1 MSKTFDRAGREADLR
16 ELFAVVKGEA
26 PADLAI
32 RNIKIV
38 DVYAEDTYEG
48 ALLIHKGRIV
58 SINPSEETVNKAR
71 EVFDGQGMYAAPGLI
86 DGHMHVDTEL
96 VTPKVLAGVIC
107 PFGTTSVV
115 AEFLDLCS
123 ASREKALEN
132 AKVLFQRRDEL
143 PFRLYLEAPA
153 KKVDTRVV
161 KELLEWDGVFA
172 LGEFNHYKY
181 CAGTPDTFEQLVDA
195 QENGK
200 MQLSHARWS
209 KDEQEFNLFP
219 AAGSVAGHDAF
230 EFEDLMMDLRSGH
243 LTMIRQGY
251 GVLQNVSKLMP
262 QVIER
267 KLPTDHIGVCT
278 DGLALEYL
286 MEAGHM
292 DAIVQTVIDMGM
304 DPVRAIR
311 LATLNTAQ
319 GLHLEH
325 EIGSLTP
332 GRCADIIL
340 FPDLGNI
347 RGPRYVFKGGRLVAE
362 NGRLTAALEGFDYS
376 PLRAGRGQGLD
387 DLTMEELATQYLEE
401 SPDGAKRLVRVF
413 NEGVAG
419 EYNWY
424 EDLWMDV
431 KDGEIVLP
439 EDVSRL
445 WVIKRYK
452 NGKRHVISTFTKD
465 YLARE
470 GGFAITN
477 QSPAPYI
484 AVVGRSAGDMFKAA
498 KEVDQYPGG
507 YAVYI
512 GGEQRG
518 SLQLPLAGVIS
529 DLGAEDFAKEAKN
542 LKALGEANGF
552 TDPMGWFRQL
562 MMLFWKLDRN
572 SWLEV

>member
-1 MSKTFDRAGREADLR
+1 MKEPFDRDRREALLR
-16 ELFAVVKGEA
+16 ERFSVIRGER

-32 RNIKIV
+32 KNIRIV
-38 DVYAEDTYEG
+38 DVYVGDVYDG
-48 ALLIHKGRIV
+48 ALLIHGGRIL
-58 SINPSEETVNKAR
+58 SINPSAETTAKAR
-71 EVFDGQGMYAAPGLI
+71 QVFDGQGLYAAPGLI

-96 VTPKVLAGVIC
+96 VTPKVLSEVIC

-123 ASREKALEN
+123 ASGKKALEN
-132 AKVLFQRRDEL
+132 ARIFFQKREEL

-153 KKVDTRVV
+153 KKVDPAVV
-161 KELLEWDGVFA
+161 RQLLEWDGVFA

-181 CAGTPDTFEQLVDA
+181 CAGTPDTFQQLTDA
-195 QENGK
+195 QELGK
-200 MQLSHARWS
+200 MQLSHARWA
-209 KDEQEFNLFP
+209 KDPQEFNLFP
-219 AAGSVAGHDAF
+219 ALGSTAGHDAF
-230 EFEDLMMDLRSGH
+230 EFEDLMMDLRAGH

-262 QVIER
+262 MVIE
-267 KLPTDHIGVCT
+267 KGLPTDHIGLCT

-304 DPVRAIR
+304 DPVQAIR
-311 LATLNTAQ
+311 MATLNTAQ

-332 GRCADIIL
+332 GRWADVIL
-340 FPDLGNI
+340 FSDLRHI
-347 RGPRYVFKGGRLVAE
+347 RNPQYVFQSGRLVAE

-376 PLRAGRGQGLD
+376 PLRAGRGRGLD
-387 DLTMEELATQYLEE
+387 SLTMDELATQYLEE
-401 SPDGAKRLVRVF
+401 SPDGSRRLVRVF
-413 NEGVAG
+413 NEGVPG

-424 EDLWMDV
+424 EDLWLDV

-439 EDVSRL
+439 PDMSRL
-445 WVIKRYK
+445 WVIKRYP

-465 YLARE
+465 YLVRE

-484 AVVGRSAGDMFKAA
+484 AVVGRSAQDMFQAA
-498 KEVDQYPGG
+498 LEVDRYPGG
-507 YAVYI
+507 YAAYT
-512 GGEQRG
+512 GGVRRG
-518 SLQLPLAGVIS
+518 SLQLPLCGVIS
-529 DLGAEDFAKEAKN
+529 DLGPEAFAAEAKN

>member
-1 MSKTFDRAGREADLR
+1 MSEYFDRTQREAELR
-16 ELFAVVKGEA
+16 ERFAVIKGEQS
-26 PADLAI
+26 ADLVI
-32 RNIKIV
+32 TNIKIV
-38 DVYAEDTYEG
+38 DVYVGDTYDG

-58 SINPSEETVNKAR
+58 ALNPDQETISKAK
-71 EVFDGQGMYAAPGLI
+71 EVFDGQGMYASPGFI

-96 VTPKVLAGVIC
+96 VTPAVLSEVIS
-107 PFGTTSVV
+107 PFGTTAVV
-115 AEFLDLCS
+115 AEFLDICS
-123 ASREKALEN
+123 ASGEKALEN
-132 AKVLFQRRDEL
+132 AKVLFQKREAL

-153 KKVDTRVV
+153 KKVSTKVV
-161 KELLEWDGVFA
+161 KELLAWEGIFA

-181 CAGTPDTFEQLVDA
+181 CAGTPDTFEQLLDA
-195 QENGK
+195 QANGK

-209 KDEQEFNLFP
+209 KSEQEFNLFP
-219 AAGSVAGHDAF
+219 ALGSVAGHDAF
-230 EFEDLMMDLRSGH
+230 EFEDLMLDLRAGH

-262 QVIER
+262 QVIA
-267 KLPTDHIGVCT
+267 KGLPTDHMGVCT

-286 MEAGHM
+286 MQAGHM

-304 DPVRAIR
+304 DPIQAIR

-319 GLHLEH
+319 GLHLEQD
-325 EIGSLTP
+325 IGSLTP
-332 GRCADIIL
+332 GRYADILL
-340 FPDLGNI
+340 FPDLKDV
-347 RGPRYVFKGGRLVAE
+347 RGPRYVFKGGKLVAKEGKLVAE
-362 NGRLTAALEGFDYS
+362 LEGFDYN
-376 PLRAGRGQGLD
+376 PLRASRGQGLD
-387 DLTMEELATQYLEE
+387 DLSMEELSTQYLEA

-431 KDGEIVLP
+431 VDGEIVLP
-439 EDVSRL
+439 ADVSRL
-445 WVIKRYK
+445 WVIKRYR

-465 YLARE
+465 YLVRE

-484 AVVGRSAGDMFKAA
+484 AVVGRSAQDMYLAA
-498 KEVDQYPGG
+498 KEVDRYPGG

-512 GGEQRG
+512 GGQQKG

-529 DLGAEDFAKEAKN
+529 DLGAQAFAEEARN
-542 LKALGEANGF
+542 LTELGNANGF
-552 TDPMGWFRQL
+552 SDPMGWFRQL

>member
-1 MSKTFDRAGREADLR
+1 MSQSFDRAQREADLR
-16 ELFAVVKGEA
+16 ELFAVIKGER

-32 RNIKIV
+32 TNLKIV
-38 DVYAEDTYEG
+38 DVYVGDVYEG
-48 ALLIHKGRIV
+48 DLLIHRGRIAAIRPDAAAV
-58 SINPSEETVNKAR
+58 ALAR
-71 EVFDGQGMYAAPGLI
+71 ERFDGGGLYAAPGLI

-96 VTPKVLAGVIC
+96 VTPKVLSEVIS
-107 PFGTTSVV
+107 PFGTTTVV

-123 ASREKALEN
+123 ASGPRALEN
-132 AKVLFQRRDEL
+132 AKVLFQKRDQL

-153 KKVDTRVV
+153 KKVDPNVV
-161 KELLEWDGVFA
+161 RQLLEWDGVFA

-195 QENGK
+195 QANGK

-209 KDEQEFNLFP
+209 KHEQEFNLFP
-219 AAGSVAGHDAF
+219 AAGSAAGHDAF
-230 EFEDLMMDLRSGH
+230 EFEDLMMDLRAGH

-251 GVLQNVSKLMP
+251 GVLQNVTRIMP
-262 QVIER
+262 QVIQQ
-267 KLPTDHIGVCT
+267 KLPTDHIGLCT

-304 DPVRAIR
+304 DPVQAIR

-332 GRCADIIL
+332 GRRADLIL
-340 FPDLGNI
+340 FDDLRHI
-347 RGPRYVFKGGRLVAE
+347 RGPKYVFKDGRLVAQE
-362 NGRLTAALEGFDYS
+362 GRLTAKLEGFDYS
-376 PLRAGRGQGLD
+376 PLRDSRGEGLSG
-387 DLTMEELATQYLEE
+387 LTPAETETQFLDT
-401 SPDGAKRLVRVF
+401 STDGGKRLVRVF
-413 NEGVAG
+413 NEAVPG

-431 KDGEIVLP
+431 KGGEIQLP
-439 EDVSRL
+439 DDASYL
-445 WVIKRYK
+445 WVIQRYP
-452 NGKRHVISTFTKD
+452 NGKRHVVSTFTRD
-465 YLARE
+465 YQVRS

-484 AVVGRSAGDMFKAA
+484 AVVGRDRNDMLLAA
-498 KEVDQYPGG
+498 REVDRYPGG
-507 YAVYI
+507 YAVYV
-512 GGEQRG
+512 GGEKKG
-518 SLQLPLAGVIS
+518 ALQLPLAGVIS
-529 DLGAEDFAKEAKN
+529 DLGAEEFAAEARN
-542 LKALGEANGF
+542 LKRLGEENGF

-562 MMLFWKLDRN
+562 MMLFWKLDRHG
-572 SWLEV
+572 WLVV

>member
-1 MSKTFDRAGREADLR
+1 MSKTFDRAQREADLR

-26 PADLAI
+26 PADLALT
-32 RNIKIV
+32 NIKIV
-38 DVYAEDTYEG
+38 DVYAQDTYEG

-58 SINPSEETVNKAR
+58 SINPSQETVRLAK

-96 VTPKVLAGVIC
+96 VTPKVLAGVITPC
-107 PFGTTSVV
+107 GTTSVV

-123 ASREKALEN
+123 ASREKALDN
-132 AKVLFQRRDEL
+132 AKVLFQNREAL
-143 PFRLYLEAPA
+143 PFRLFLEAPA
-153 KKVDTRVV
+153 KKVDPKVV
-161 KELLEWDGVFA
+161 KELLEWEGVFA

-195 QENGK
+195 QANGK

-230 EFEDLMMDLRSGH
+230 EFEDLMMDLRAGH

-262 QVIER
+262 QVIE
-267 KLPTDHIGVCT
+267 KKVPTDHMGVCT

-304 DPVRAIR
+304 DPVQAIR

-332 GRCADIIL
+332 GRYADIIL
-340 FPDLGNI
+340 FPDLKNI
-347 RGPRYVFKGGRLVAE
+347 RGPRCVFKDGKLVAKD
-362 NGRLTAALEGFDYS
+362 GKLTAPLEGFDYS
-376 PLRAGRGQGLD
+376 PLRASRGRGLE
-387 DLTMEELATQYLEE
+387 DLTLEALETQYLEE
-401 SPDGAKRLVRVF
+401 SPDGRKRLVRVF

-431 KDGEIVLP
+431 ADGEIVLP

-452 NGKRHVISTFTKD
+452 NGKRHIISTFTKD
-465 YLARE
+465 YLVKQ

-484 AVVGRSAGDMFKAA
+484 AVVGRSAQDMLQAA
-498 KEVDQYPGG
+498 LEVDRYPGG

-512 GGEQRG
+512 DGAQQG

-529 DLGAEDFAKEAKN
+529 DLDAGAFAKEAKN

-572 SWLEV
+572 SWLEI

>member
-1 MSKTFDRAGREADLR
+1 MPVLDKKQREQDLR
-16 ELFAVVKGEA
+16 ELFAVVKGER

-32 RNIKIV
+32 TNVKIV
-38 DVYAEDTYEG
+38 DVYVGDAYEG
-48 ALLIHKGRIV
+48 GLLIHRGYIV
-58 SINPSEETVNKAR
+58 ALNPDGDAVALAR
-71 EVFDGQGMYAAPGLI
+71 ERFDGQGMYVAPGLI

-96 VTPKVLAGVIC
+96 VTPKELAEVIC
-107 PFGTTSVV
+107 PFGTTAVV

-132 AKVLFQRRDEL
+132 AKILFQKREEL

-153 KKVDTRVV
+153 KKVDPKVV

-181 CAGTPDTFEQLVDA
+181 CAGTPDTFEQLADA
-195 QENGK
+195 QANGK

-209 KDEQEFNLFP
+209 KREQEFNLFP

-230 EFEDLMMDLRSGH
+230 EFEDLMMDLRAGH

-251 GVLQNVSKLMP
+251 GVLQNVTKLMP
-262 QVIER
+262 QVIE
-267 KLPTDHIGVCT
+267 KGLPTDHIGVCT

-304 DPVRAIR
+304 DPIQAIR
-311 LATLNTAQ
+311 LATLNIAQ

-325 EIGSLTP
+325 EIGSVTP
-332 GRCADIIL
+332 GRRADLIFL
-340 FPDLGNI
+340 KDLSQI
-347 RGPRYVFKGGRLVAE
+347 RRPQYVFQ
-362 NGRLTAALEGFDYS
+362 NGRMVAKDGKLTIQLEGFDYS
-376 PLRAGRGQGLD
+376 PLKDSRGPGLD
-387 DLTMEELATQYLEE
+387 GLTLADVETQYLE
-401 SPDGAKRLVRVF
+401 SRDGDSQRLVRVF
-413 NEGVAG
+413 NEGVPG

-424 EDLWMDV
+424 EDLWMPV
-431 KDGEIVLP
+431 KNGSIVCP
-439 EDVSRL
+439 DDASYL
-445 WVIKRYK
+445 WVIQRYP
-452 NGKRHVISTFTKD
+452 NGERHVISTFTKD
-465 YLARE
+465 YLVRE

-484 AVVGRSAGDMFKAA
+484 AAVGRNLDDMLLAA
-498 KEVDQYPGG
+498 KEVDRCPGG
-507 YAVYI
+507 YAVYTS
-512 GGEQRG
+512 GQRRG
-518 SLQLPLAGVIS
+518 ALQLPLAGVIS
-529 DLGAEDFAKEAKN
+529 DLDGASFAAEAKN
-542 LKALGEANGF
+542 LKRLGEENGF

-572 SWLEV
+572 SWLNV